1 MKTALKSWRFSHGL
15 WTNPAE
21 FAPDILRI
29 QTIPPRPLPRAV
41 FRLTLIFFVMTTAWA
56 ALCRLDV
63 VAVAHGK
70 LVPQT
75 YVKIVQP
82 AEAGIVKEILVSE
95 GDAVRVGQVLI
106 RMDRTL
112 AVADLE
118 AFRTEFLQKSLALRR
133 IDAELSDL
141 PFMPDSMDPP
151 QLFHEAEAQ
160 YVANRRALDAAIAE
174 EKAAWQRSR
183 QERAAARETEDKLIK
198 VLPQYREQD
207 EAYRKLMQRGFA
219 GRLQASEKA
228 RELIEKEQ
236 DLRAQRFIIAREE
249 ASMTQSERRIA
260 QLKADYLQKLRTER
274 ADVFE
279 RVEKLKQE
287 LAKQDH
293 RQGLLEL
300 KSPQDGVVKDLAT
313 HTIGTVAQPGTIL
326 MTLVPDSESL
336 RGEVWISNEDVG
348 FVRPGQPVKLKL
360 AAFQFQKYGMLDG
373 RVSYVAA
380 DAADSQKESV
390 EADSQPDNTLVYRAL
405 VALDRQQL
413 VADEVTYKLAPGMQV
428 AAEIK
433 LGERTVLE
441 YLLSPLQKAF
451 HEGARER

>member
-1 MKTALKSWRFSHGL
+1 MKAALKPQRYNRGL
-15 WTNPAE
+15 GTNPAE
-21 FAPDILRI
+21 FAPDMLRI
-29 QTIPPRPLPRAV
+29 QTMPPRPLPRAV
-41 FRLTLIFFVMTTAWA
+41 FKLTLIFFVVTVAWA

-82 AEAGIVKEILVSE
+82 AEAGIVKEILVNE
-95 GDAVRVGQVLI
+95 GDVVREGQVLI

-118 AFRTEFLQKSLALRR
+118 ALRTEFLQKSLALRR
-133 IDAELSDL
+133 IDAELSDRPL
-141 PFMPDSMDPP
+141 VPDSNDPP
-151 QLFHEAEAQ
+151 QLFRETEAQ
-160 YVANRRALDAAIAE
+160 YVANRRALETAIAE

-183 QERAAARETEDKLIK
+183 QERAAARETEEKLEKI
-198 VLPQYREQD
+198 LPHYREQG
-207 EAYRKLMQRGFA
+207 EAYRELMKKGFA
-219 GRLQASEKA
+219 GRLMANEKT
-228 RELIEKEQ
+228 REVIEKEQ

-249 ASMTQSERRIA
+249 AGMMQSERKIA
-260 QLKADYLQKLRTER
+260 QLEADYLQKLRAER
-274 ADVFE
+274 AEVFE
-279 RVEKLKQE
+279 RVEKLRQE

-300 KSPQDGVVKDLAT
+300 KSPQEGVVKDLAT

-326 MTLVPDSESL
+326 MTLVPASESL
-336 RGEVWISNEDVG
+336 RGEVWVSNEDVG
-348 FVRPGQPVKLKL
+348 FIRPDQPVKLKL
-360 AAFQFQKYGMLDG
+360 AAFQFQKYGMVDG

-380 DAADSQKESV
+380 DAADSQEESV
-390 EADSQPDNTLVYRAL
+390 DASKQTDALVYRAL
-405 VALDRQQL
+405 VTLESQQL
-413 VADEVTYKLAPGMQV
+413 VADEVPYKLASGMQI

-451 HEGARER
+451 HEAARER